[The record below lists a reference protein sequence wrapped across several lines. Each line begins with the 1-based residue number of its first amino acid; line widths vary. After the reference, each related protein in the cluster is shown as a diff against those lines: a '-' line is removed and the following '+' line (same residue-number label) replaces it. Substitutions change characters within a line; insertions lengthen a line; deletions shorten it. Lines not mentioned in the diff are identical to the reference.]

1 MVPIPWHRWIK
12 SDMWNT
18 YYLFLYTSSFG
29 FSPNDRIRHFLLRCV
44 FFITHHILMIS
55 PYLFLKIRFIVWN
68 HWLTFHCMDAILID
82 MQIISHLLFLQ
93 KKKMLPWY
101 VHLWLIHVDVWK
113 KTTKF
118 CKAIIL
124 QLKINKFKKCCH
136 EYPCDILLN
145 SCTKHP

>member
-1 MVPIPWHRWIK
+1 MKYLLLVSIYILLWLFPKWQNQALSPSVCFFHHTSHFNDKSIPVLKDSLHCLK
-12 SDMWNT
+12 SLT
-18 YYLFLYTSSFG
+18 YIPLYGCHT
-29 FSPNDRIRHFLLRCV
+29 DRHVNHFPPFV
-44 FFITHHILMIS
+44 FT
-55 PYLFLKIRFIVWN
+55 
-68 HWLTFHCMDAILID
+68 
-82 MQIISHLLFLQ
+82 
-93 KKKMLPWY
+93 KKMLPWY